1 MNNIWIATDWHLWN
15 TEYDDGRHKFKSI
28 TRLGQ
33 LADEYTSVIG
43 TNDLFIHLGDL
54 CDPSNTKPEKLKAII
69 QSIPGT
75 KILCRGNHD
84 TESDEYYLSAGFDHV
99 CEILKI
105 HDLVF
110 SHKPV
115 NVGVDQINIHGH
127 LHTRKLSTLDGRYL
141 NAYDVNYSD
150 KPILLEDLLQHAI
163 QQTKAD
169 YADTEVKQDK
179 IDKMFDSIE
188 NDHYENILDLS
199 GEFDLN
205 EQFIQES
212 TQMKSNIDK
221 DFKSK
226 GTKSLSDFKQVKLT
240 EVLRKKYSST
250 YKMLRH
256 EYADGEKAKGGIIT
270 SIAWLDDDNLVA
282 YTSVLKRDDGIY
294 IESLEVTNDYKG
306 YGLGTQLLNYAVD
319 TLHGTIL
326 GVAYDNEIAIRMYE
340 NKGFKIDPES
350 KEKVESGKSN
360 NYLMIKESSI
370 APMLHS
376 LSSTEIEKDEDPL
389 DEVIFEDPED
399 TIYWEQDDTDSK
411 LYKEKEPMAEATSN
425 NVLYHGSKND
435 MSIIT
440 PKNLSQNEDNY
451 VFATPDYSFALCFAA
466 NRWDD
471 SIINQSKY
479 NGQLYLTELKPGAM
493 EETFDTDGYMYE
505 VPANKFTKYHNKSS
519 EFISTKSIKPLSKTY
534 IPNILDELNKNG
546 VTISYYPDKPHWW
559 RKTFNEAAFTRYK
572 DDYKPKNK
580 KSINNLKL
588 VKIDKAF
595 IQKYKWVGE
604 SLKRNEIYLDR
615 DVAYAWL
622 TKNDKIAARLY
633 ITNEDYGDGYKWIAL
648 IEIENGYRGN
658 GYGEQVLEF
667 AITHEHG
674 DALGV
679 HKNNTV
685 AINMYKKHG
694 FKISPESQAEV
705 DSGRTNYYQ
714 MYRGKGNKNINEAIG
729 AAIMTG
735 MSIASGI
742 ANTTKTINDWY
753 KKNDIT
759 EYVIFNA
766 SENRMY
772 KCIDNTYKFEKTAGI
787 AEKQVDRTFIF
798 LRTSNNLDKKQ
809 TERYNIARKY
819 WSKVKSEHK
828 KATKNESIE
837 INEDTKNIKIFDSK
851 PVTVN
856 MIKQYGNEYDM
867 FNHILPDDS
876 QRYTKKNNKKRVATT
891 AWFDNNVPV
900 AIISVLYDGAW
911 RKDHRDGTNRIQGL
925 EVNPDY
931 RNRGIGNQVLNYALD
946 DLHANDIPTSL
957 RVATDNDIAI
967 ALYNKNN
974 FETIADK
981 TKDGYNYMLLE
992 HGLNEAVLKSEPDIY
1007 YNKEKFDSGE
1017 INLCFITGHSGS
1029 GKSTMAQNMESK
1041 NIETYELDDV
1051 NNVSAFSD
1059 DNLKEYGDL
1068 IYSYFKGPGKKYRV
1082 PYQGFTDEWFEE
1094 NGFGKI
1100 SSDAKYYGE
1109 NVNDFVKYAM
1119 KYAKSHTNKKFIIEG
1134 LQLFCYCNAKDFTN
1148 YAVYIK
1154 GTSAAKSFFRSLK
1167 RDVNY
1172 EEGLKAKTQA
1182 AYWKIMAAKNYV
1194 RHEKMIDAWRKYFSN
1209 QMESMNEN
1217 TLTDSG
1223 IEEVTL
1229 TAEHLAKL
1237 HKAHPE
1243 LSTILPD
1250 DGKDIH
1256 DPTKY
1261 YCSKVWMQNENVIAT
1276 ASIRYPQANATH
1288 YSEIQNI
1295 NISEGYESYTN
1306 SIMNRVNELCDSR
1319 ITESVMISTTDPVD
1333 IYDYKYEVLEEATKG
1348 SDILCPVYV
1357 ILTNSGHAS
1366 ISFNAELKT
1375 MYTFGMKQE
1384 NNTGFGFDVKSINDN
1399 HDDNTL
1405 YSIYCVFINQAQ
1417 LKKLKDRV
1425 QYFVKHETGFL
1436 FDYPGIELT
1445 DTNISA
1451 NSQHRWFCS
1460 RFVTDLLN
1468 IGSSNKKTQYIT
1480 DDLSKTNFAHYI
1492 YGGSIK
1498 NFKSSTVEAQ
1508 TLRALEQE
1516 KNERILRDKK
1526 PLNIIQGFQ
1535 EAAAILSPATRE
1547 DMNKLNAKWDLRS
1560 IGYGDRD
1567 KYIAEE
1573 EEKLKR
1579 MKEHDRKIKEM
1590 KDKNKQRIK
1599 AEKQAKKSRK
1609 LKVKTEEVHDPFNI
1623 LDQDRFFDWNDYHN
1637 TVLGES
1643 SFKLELEDKN
1653 FQFLMDMNESATG
1666 NNKLVPV
1673 FVILTH
1679 SYSPVSNLVRTTTGD
1694 EYTHASI
1701 SFDSSLTHMYTFGR
1715 TSDRSVFEGSFKIED
1730 ISSAYY
1736 QDHTPPIPYSLF
1748 CIPVT
1753 EAQKKKMEKKINYF
1767 AKNKNKFHFDFF
1779 GLFVNAMGIPNN
1791 PKNRYFCS
1799 RFVSEILN
1807 AGDPKNPL
1815 VSEPSLQR
1823 PYSFADDDYVRFVC
1837 SGENIALYDQVVADR
1852 IIKDIMRTEKLVR
1865 AQKSRVK
1872 NENFL
1877 GINSSDPFASDV
1889 LHYKFAMLDESGMDN
1904 FMRYLSSF
1912 KIQFDKEGN
1921 VIISRK
1927 EYDQLDKHFRESV
1940 RLCKTYSEAGNVEGI
1955 KEELA
1960 KVHYMVQLINRYY
1973 LSPNANKNPRMK
1985 SDIKKDMLD
1994 LRSVM
1999 LNHFNTYMKWVTIR
2013 EPQFNFQA
2021 YYDTSK
2027 YGNTNMVPAKVLT
2040 AVGKVLVTAL

>member
-84 TESDEYYLSAGFDHV
+84 TEPDEYYLAAGFDHV
-99 CEILKI
+99 CEILVI

-150 KPILLEDLLQHAI
+150 KPVLLEDLLQHAV

-169 YADTEVKQDK
+169 YADTEFKQDK
-179 IDKMFDSIE
+179 VDKMFDSIE
-188 NDHYENILDLS
+188 NDHYENILNLS
-199 GEFDLN
+199 SEFNLD
-205 EQFIQES
+205 EQFIHE
-212 TQMKSNIDK
+212 N
-221 DFKSK
+221 
-226 GTKSLSDFKQVKLT
+226 
-240 EVLRKKYSST
+240 ET
-250 YKMLRH
+250 YRQMLR
-256 EYADGEKAKGGIIT
+256 ENSIPTGINVH
-270 SIAWLDDDNLVA
+270 D
-282 YTSVLKRDDGIY
+282 
-294 IESLEVTNDYKG
+294 
-306 YGLGTQLLNYAVD
+306 
-319 TLHGTIL
+319 
-326 GVAYDNEIAIRMYE
+326 
-340 NKGFKIDPES
+340 
-350 KEKVESGKSN
+350 
-360 NYLMIKESSI
+360 LMETSI

-376 LSSTEIEKDEDPL
+376 LAATEIEKDDRL
-389 DEVIFEDPED
+389 DEVIYDSKDEELTESYTKIRNINGSNYIEIDTSFIPSEIKASNVSSAVIMAKDILDEMMNTAPEMLLDIELDTIKTSEELVHNLAETMNTAYINEPNRRYDNFNVGITSIFSLVLNNGVNNEADIVKILGDMIPQENLKDAIDRTLAELDALENITSAMILSNVKRIGIDLGIRKNRINTVKELLKKSDKIIKTVTDRNNTIQAYEYDYRPFNVDCRVFISGDSFIKPKMVSSEVDIDPARLYSRATKYDYIIVSHGIKDNDPRFTIQPIVINGTRYDTVEDAVYALFNMKNNPRILVLGCNEKSVKLKKKYDKFVDYADMVVISESAVAYSDNEELNTLVESAKLMLKTKMKDIKRAKKQILRLLKNLNLDKYDNDLFSKNKIELIGYKNYNKLAKHQFGDITLNEVRLCDAIDVTESLFVFLGTCVYYTSILMDVFKNMNNGITITEGYSWRYRRDSLITTNGADIIFPLAGLRYSNMNECLDNYQLFKDCYYNESGLYAWMSIGENNVKLFDENDPMDEVVFEDPED
-399 TIYWEQDDTDSK
+399 TIYWEQDDDNPK
-411 LYKEKEPMAEATSN
+411 LYKEKEPMAEA
-425 NVLYHGSKND
+425 V
-435 MSIIT
+435 
-440 PKNLSQNEDNY
+440 
-451 VFATPDYSFALCFAA
+451 
-466 NRWDD
+466 
-471 SIINQSKY
+471 
-479 NGQLYLTELKPGAM
+479 
-493 EETFDTDGYMYE
+493 
-505 VPANKFTKYHNKSS
+505 
-519 EFISTKSIKPLSKTY
+519 
-534 IPNILDELNKNG
+534 
-546 VTISYYPDKPHWW
+546 
-559 RKTFNEAAFTRYK
+559 
-572 DDYKPKNK
+572 
-580 KSINNLKL
+580 
-588 VKIDKAF
+588 
-595 IQKYKWVGE
+595 
-604 SLKRNEIYLDR
+604 
-615 DVAYAWL
+615 
-622 TKNDKIAARLY
+622 
-633 ITNEDYGDGYKWIAL
+633 
-648 IEIENGYRGN
+648 
-658 GYGEQVLEF
+658 
-667 AITHEHG
+667 
-674 DALGV
+674 
-679 HKNNTV
+679 
-685 AINMYKKHG
+685 
-694 FKISPESQAEV
+694 
-705 DSGRTNYYQ
+705 
-714 MYRGKGNKNINEAIG
+714 G

-735 MSIASGI
+735 MSIATGVAST
-742 ANTTKTINDWY
+742 AKTINDWY

-766 SENRMY
+766 SENKMY
-772 KCIDNTYKFEKTAGI
+772 KCIDNTYKFEKTAEI

-809 TERYNIARKY
+809 TERYNTARKY

-828 KATKNESIE
+828 KTAKNESI
-837 INEDTKNIKIFDSK
+837 
-851 PVTVN
+851 
-856 MIKQYGNEYDM
+856 
-867 FNHILPDDS
+867 
-876 QRYTKKNNKKRVATT
+876 
-891 AWFDNNVPV
+891 
-900 AIISVLYDGAW
+900 
-911 RKDHRDGTNRIQGL
+911 
-925 EVNPDY
+925 
-931 RNRGIGNQVLNYALD
+931 
-946 DLHANDIPTSL
+946 DL
-957 RVATDNDIAI
+957 
-967 ALYNKNN
+967 
-974 FETIADK
+974 
-981 TKDGYNYMLLE
+981 
-992 HGLNEAVLKSEPDIY
+992 
-1007 YNKEKFDSGE
+1007 
-1017 INLCFITGHSGS
+1017 C
-1029 GKSTMAQNMESK
+1029 
-1041 NIETYELDDV
+1041 
-1051 NNVSAFSD
+1051 
-1059 DNLKEYGDL
+1059 
-1068 IYSYFKGPGKKYRV
+1068 
-1082 PYQGFTDEWFEE
+1082 
-1094 NGFGKI
+1094 
-1100 SSDAKYYGE
+1100 
-1109 NVNDFVKYAM
+1109 
-1119 KYAKSHTNKKFIIEG
+1119 
-1134 LQLFCYCNAKDFTN
+1134 
-1148 YAVYIK
+1148 
-1154 GTSAAKSFFRSLK
+1154 
-1167 RDVNY
+1167 
-1172 EEGLKAKTQA
+1172 
-1182 AYWKIMAAKNYV
+1182 
-1194 RHEKMIDAWRKYFSN
+1194 
-1209 QMESMNEN
+1209 
-1217 TLTDSG
+1217 
-1223 IEEVTL
+1223 EEVTL
-1229 TAEHLAKL
+1229 TAEHLAEL

-1261 YCSKVWMQNENVIAT
+1261 YCSKVWMQNENVVAT
-1276 ASIRYPQANATH
+1276 ASIRYPQANSVH

-1306 SIMNRVNELCDSR
+1306 SIMNRINELYDSR
-1319 ITESVMISTTDPVD
+1319 ITESTMISTNESID

-1366 ISFNAELKT
+1366 ISFNSELKT

-1384 NNTGFGFDVKSINDN
+1384 DNTGSGFDVKSINDN

-1405 YSIYCVFINQAQ
+1405 YSVYCVFVNQVQ

-1425 QYFVKHETGFL
+1425 QYFVKHETDFL

-1492 YGGSIK
+1492 CGGSIK
-1498 NFKSSTVEAQ
+1498 SFKSSNIEAQ

-1516 KNERILRDKK
+1516 KTERILRNKK
-1526 PLNIIQGFQ
+1526 LLNIVQGFQ
-1535 EAAAILSPATRE
+1535 ESASTLSPATRD
-1547 DMNKLNAKWDLRS
+1547 DMNKLNAKWDLRP

-1599 AEKQAKKSRK
+1599 AEKQAKKARK
-1609 LKVKTEEVHDPFNI
+1609 LKVKNEEVHDPFNV

-1653 FQFLMDMNESATG
+1653 FQFLMNMNESATG

-1679 SYSPVSNLVRTTTGD
+1679 SHSAVSKLVRATTGD

-1715 TSDRSVFEGSFKIED
+1715 TSDSSVLKGSFKIED
-1730 ISSAYY
+1730 ISSEYY
-1736 QDHTPPIPYSLF
+1736 RNHTPPIPYSLF

-1753 EAQKKKMEKKINYF
+1753 EAQKKKMEKKVNYF

-1799 RFVSEILN
+1799 RFVSVILN

-1823 PYSFADDDYVRFVC
+1823 PYSFAGDDYVRFVC

-1852 IIKDIMRTEKLVR
+1852 IIKDIMRTEKLLR

-1960 KVHYMVQLINRYY
+1960 KVHYMVQLVNKYY

-1999 LNHFNTYMKWVTIR
+1999 LNHFNTYMKWITIR

-2027 YGNTNMVPAKVLT
+2027 YGNTNTVPAKVLT